1 MTYPEAL
8 DWLYSFVDHSATRK
22 VKYSPETF
30 SLERMRTLLTL
41 LGNPQQRYPCLHL
54 AGTKGKGS
62 VSALCANVLKVAGY
76 RTGFY
81 TSPHLHDFRE
91 RIRVNGEYIP
101 EAELVEVV
109 RRLRELAP
117 RVAGVTT
124 FELTTALA
132 YEYFARRNVDIA
144 VVEVG
149 LGGRLDATN
158 VITPL
163 ISVITSLSYDHTD
176 LLGHTLAQIAGEKA
190 GIIKPGVPV
199 ISAPQQ
205 PEALAVLERAATE
218 RGAPF
223 ILVGRH
229 WHFRLLAHDLDG
241 QTFEIWS
248 ERESQQLAAHRARGL
263 PGEWRPPTLSL
274 PLLGAH
280 QVENAA
286 TAYAALRTL
295 RAFLP
300 LSLDAV
306 REGFAT
312 VRWPGRF
319 EILRRAPYL
328 VADGAHNADSA
339 RRLVAALDDYFPGRR
354 VHVLFGASADKDIDG
369 MLEALLPRA
378 ATVLCAQAVHP
389 RAVEP
394 GELLALVT
402 QKAQALGV
410 APALEAVTPVP
421 RALARAFELA
431 EPADVIVA
439 CGSLF
444 IVAEVQAAHQML
456 IADR

>member
-1 MTYPEAL
+1 MITYQEAL

-30 SLERMRTLLTL
+30 SLERMRALLAL
-41 LGNPQQRYPCLHL
+41 LDNPQQRYPCLHL

-62 VSALCANVLKVAGY
+62 VSALCANVLRVAGY
-76 RTGFY
+76 RTGLY

-91 RIRVNGEYIP
+91 RIRLDGEYIT
-101 EAELVEVV
+101 EDELVDGVT
-109 RRLRELAP
+109 RLRELAP
-117 RVAGVTT
+117 QVDGITT

-132 YEYFARRNVDIA
+132 FDYFARRNVDIA
-144 VVEVG
+144 VIEVG

-176 LLGHTLAQIAGEKA
+176 LLGHTLAQIAAEKA

-199 ISAPQQ
+199 ISSPQQ
-205 PEALAVLERAATE
+205 PEALAVLENIAAE

-229 WHFRLLAHDLDG
+229 WHYRLRTHDLDG

-248 ERESQQLAAHRARGL
+248 EREEQQLAAHRAKGH
-263 PGEWRPPTLSL
+263 PGQWRPPVLSL

-286 TAYAALRTL
+286 TAYAALYTL

-300 LSLDAV
+300 LSPDAV

-319 EILRRAPYL
+319 EVLRRAPFV

-339 RRLVAALDDYFPGRR
+339 RRLVAALDDYLPGRR
-354 VHVLFGASADKDIDG
+354 VHLIFGASADKDIDG
-369 MLEALLPRA
+369 MLEALIPRA
-378 ATVLCAQAVHP
+378 ATVICSQAVHP
-389 RAVEP
+389 RALEP
-394 GELLALVT
+394 DELLAHVR
-402 QKAQALGV
+402 QKSQALGCAPV
-410 APALEAVTPVP
+410 AEAVTPVAS
-421 RALARAFELA
+421 ALAHALKLA
-431 EPADVIVA
+431 QTDEVIVA

-444 IVAEVQAAHQML
+444 IVA
-456 IADR
+456 

>member
-1 MTYPEAL
+1 MTTYQEAL

-30 SLERMRTLLTL
+30 SLERMRALLAL
-41 LGNPQQRYPCLHL
+41 LGNPQQQYPCLHL

-62 VSALCANVLKVAGY
+62 VSALCANVLKAAGY

-91 RIRVNGEYIP
+91 RIRLDGEYIA
-101 EAELVEVV
+101 EEELVDGVM
-109 RRLRELAP
+109 RLRELAP
-117 RVAGVTT
+117 QVDGITT

-132 YEYFARRNVDIA
+132 YDYFARQNVDIA
-144 VVEVG
+144 VIEVG

-176 LLGHTLAQIAGEKA
+176 LLGHTLAEIAGEKA
-190 GIIKPGVPV
+190 GIIKPDVPV
-199 ISAPQQ
+199 ISSPQQ
-205 PEALAVLERAATE
+205 PEALAVLEKIAAE

-229 WHFRLLAHDLDG
+229 WHFRPLAHDLNG

-248 ERESQQLAAHRARGL
+248 ERESAQLAAHRAKGR
-263 PGEWRPPTLSL
+263 PGRWRPPVLSL

-280 QVENAA
+280 QLENAA
-286 TAYAALRTL
+286 TAYATLRTL

-319 EILRRAPYL
+319 EILRRAPYV

-339 RRLVAALDDYFPGRR
+339 RRLVAALDDYLPGRR
-354 VHVLFGASADKDIDG
+354 AHLIFGASADKDIDG
-369 MLEALLPRA
+369 MLEALVPRA
-378 ATVLCAQAVHP
+378 ATVICSQAEHP

-394 GELLALVT
+394 DELLDHVR
-402 QKAQALGV
+402 QKAQTLGC
-410 APALEAVTPVP
+410 APTVEAVTPVAG
-421 RALARAFELA
+421 ALAHALTLA
-431 EPADVIVA
+431 QPDDVIVA

-444 IVAEVQAAHQML
+444 IVAEVRAAL
-456 IADR
+456 KC